1 MTQLKVT
8 AIGNSIGIILPK
20 EVATRLR
27 VSKGSAL
34 FVTETP
40 RGIEL
45 TPYDPEFDKQVEAGR
60 RAMQRYKN
68 ALRKLAE

>member
-1 MTQLKVT
+1 M
-8 AIGNSIGIILPK
+8 
-20 EVATRLR
+20 
-27 VSKGSAL
+27 SKGSAL